1 MNRTVQTRKKVI
13 RWALGVLLA
22 FDVALVMTNWRLAA
36 TNPKDLQLQ
45 RKALQR
51 QRDLLKAD
59 VDRATDIKRRLP
71 AVQRECD
78 QFFTDEFREASSGY
92 SSVEG
97 DLGAI
102 AKEAGL
108 HANSVTFRQ
117 REVPNR
123 GVVEVEVAAIVEG
136 DYPSL
141 VRFINGLERSKN
153 FYLLDSLQLASST
166 TGGNLRLN
174 LQLRTYFRS

>member
-1 MNRTVQTRKKVI
+1 MDRTAQTRKKVI

-22 FDVALVMTNWRLAA
+22 LDVALVLTNWRLAA

-45 RKALQR
+45 RKSLQR

-59 VDRATDIKRRLP
+59 ADRALAIKLKLP
-71 AVQRECD
+71 AVQQECD
-78 QFFTDEFREASSGY
+78 QFFAAEFREASSGY
-92 SSVEG
+92 SSIED
-97 DLGAI
+97 DLGGV

-108 HANSVTFRQ
+108 HASSVNFHQ

-153 FYLLDSLQLASST
+153 FYLLDSLQLASGA
-166 TGGNLRLN
+166 TGGTLKLN